1 MSELEIQNK
10 EDTVKEVEVESC
22 NADES
27 IEPENTNNIS
37 VDNNAAIELLNVN
50 LQDMFANSFI
60 GANVVNAT
68 RMQETIGES
77 WPFDQYQATGLLPV
91 DYAYWLTPYNTSIGP
106 TAFVMMQST
115 ATFPDGTQMD
125 AQQARARRRRHVF
138 GVCC

>member
-1 MSELEIQNK
+1 MSELEDQNK
-10 EDTVKEVEVESC
+10 QDIVNEGEVENKNVE
-22 NADES
+22 
-27 IEPENTNNIS
+27 EPVEPGSANNIS

>member
-1 MSELEIQNK
+1 MSELEALNNHNT
-10 EDTVKEVEVESC
+10 ERDVA
-22 NADES
+22 N
-27 IEPENTNNIS
+27 ENLTEEKVGETENLNEIS

-106 TAFVMMQST
+106 TAFVMMQAT

>member
-1 MSELEIQNK
+1 MSELEAQNK
-10 EDTVKEVEVESC
+10 QDIVNEGEVENKNVE
-22 NADES
+22 
-27 IEPENTNNIS
+27 EPVEPGSANNIS